1 MAETTIAASLQ
12 RELDRAWRMLRD
24 AITYCP
30 DEEWRA
36 GTHPFL
42 IPARLAF
49 HIVQAVD
56 FHLED
61 NPSAYDWGRF
71 GFDWEE
77 AEAIE
82 LPSKTA
88 VLGYLEDVRA
98 KAGAWVQRR
107 GDVGLTG
114 PDVPH
119 AFFASA
125 LEHASYVLRHTM
137 YHLGH
142 LDAELHRRGCCSPQW
157 G

>member
-1 MAETTIAASLQ
+1 MTEMTIAASLQ
-12 RELDRAWRMLRD
+12 REFDRVWRMLRD

-49 HIVQAVD
+49 HVVQAVD
-56 FHLED
+56 HHLGD

-71 GFDWEE
+71 GFDWKE
-77 AEAIE
+77 AKAVE
-82 LPSKTA
+82 LPGKPA
-88 VLGYLEDVRA
+88 VLGYLEDIRV
-98 KAGAWVQRR
+98 KVEEWVQHH
-107 GDVGLTG
+107 GDAGLMG

-119 AFFASA
+119 QYFGSA

-142 LDAELHRRGCCSPQW
+142 LDAELHRRGCYSPEW